1 MKIQVESF
9 EYESMRKLDTLC
21 LPEIGWMYTVSDDG
35 SVREKFARIEYDGEQ
50 WFWIPHEM
58 STTFK
63 VQPIR
68 MKIKIFGD

>member
-9 EYESMRKLDTLC
+9 EYESIKKLDTLC
-21 LPEIGWMYTVSDDG
+21 LPEIGGTYTISEDG
-35 SVREKFARIEYDGEQ
+35 SVHEKFARIEYDGDQ
-50 WFWIPHEM
+50 WVWIPHEM
-58 STTFK
+58 STYFK